1 MQTVI
6 KNKTA
11 TQHRDRKW
19 LENAEFN
26 RFGIICV
33 VLTIV
38 GCFGGI
44 AVGLGAINY
53 TVTLV
58 AVVIPTMLTLSFL
71 IAVAPM
77 KAILTSGII
86 ATIIDLVLITYFL
99 FT

>member
-1 MQTVI
+1 METVI
-6 KNKTA
+6 QNKSVEKNKPSN
-11 TQHRDRKW
+11 W
-19 LENAEFN
+19 LEMAEFN

-38 GCFGGI
+38 GCLGGI
-44 AVGLGAINY
+44 TVGLGAISY
-53 TVTLV
+53 TFTLI

-77 KAILTSGII
+77 KAIMTSGII

-99 FT
+99 IV